1 MKKIPGFSDLYATR
15 DGRIYSKRIHKYLNL
30 SLNERSGYLQVHLDK
45 KTYRVNRIIAITFLE
60 NPNNL
65 PCVGHRDNDRTNNRV
80 DNLYWCT
87 HKENTQQC
95 IRDGRFKPKGKNPRS
110 LMTIS
115 CIQTDYLL
123 GVPRSV
129 IKLKYNVSDF
139 SITMYTKRFRT

>member
-1 MKKIPGFSDLYATR
+1 MKKIPGFSGLYATK

-45 KTYRVNRIIAITFLE
+45 KTYRVNRIIAITFLK

-115 CIQTDYLL
+115 CIQADYLL

>member
-1 MKKIPGFSDLYATR
+1 MKKIPGFSGLYATR

-45 KTYRVNRIIAITFLE
+45 KTYRVNRVIAITFLE

-115 CIQTDYLL
+115 CIQADYLL

>member
-1 MKKIPGFSDLYATR
+1 MKKIPGFNGLYATR

-30 SLNERSGYLQVHLDK
+30 SVNERSGYLQVHLDK

-65 PCVGHRDNDRTNNRV
+65 PCVGHKDNDRTNNRV

-87 HKENTQQC
+87 YKENTQQC

-115 CIQTDYLL
+115 CIQADYLL
-123 GVPRSV
+123 GVPRNV

>member
-1 MKKIPGFSDLYATR
+1 MKKIPGFSGLYATR

-65 PCVGHRDNDRTNNRV
+65 PCVGHKDNDRTNNQV

-95 IRDGRFKPKGKNPRS
+95 IMDGRFKPKGKNPRS

-115 CIQTDYLL
+115 CIQADYLL
-123 GVPRSV
+123 GVPRNV

>member
-1 MKKIPGFSDLYATR
+1 MKKIPGFSGLYATR

-80 DNLYWCT
+80 DNLYLCT

-115 CIQTDYLL
+115 CIQADYLL

>member
-1 MKKIPGFSDLYATR
+1 MKKIPGFNGLYATR
-15 DGRIYSKRIHKYLNL
+15 DGRIYSKRINKYLNL
-30 SLNERSGYLQVHLDK
+30 SVNERSGYLQVHLDK
-45 KTYRVNRIIAITFLE
+45 KTYRVNRIIAITFLK

-65 PCVGHRDNDRTNNRV
+65 SCVGHRDNDRTNNRV

-95 IRDGRFKPKGKNPRS
+95 IRDGRFKPKGKTPRS

-115 CIQTDYLL
+115 CIQADYLL
-123 GVPRSV
+123 GVPRKV
-129 IKLKYNVSDF
+129 IKLKYDVSDF